1 VSESDL
7 LSTLPDTFRFG
18 EALERI
24 NERQFRRLLSE
35 GRITRLARGI
45 YRKTSWTGDDDLVE
59 IAAKSTRATIA
70 LRSALARHDLIDDIP
85 SALDIAVP
93 RGAWTPALTI
103 PINWHHFDRATFDV
117 GREDLNIGD
126 QRSIGIYSAERS
138 IIDAFRLRH
147 LEGEDM
153 GNEALKQWLRKGG
166 QPSAL
171 LKIAQSFPKAR
182 SALHNTLSILL

>member
-1 VSESDL
+1 MSEPDL
-7 LSTLPDTFRFG
+7 LSALPDTFRFG
-18 EALERI
+18 EALERV

-45 YRKTSWTGDDDLVE
+45 YRKTKWLGDDDLVE
-59 IAAKSTRATIA
+59 VAAKSAQATIA

-93 RGAWTPALTI
+93 RGTWTPALPI
-103 PINWHHFDRATFDV
+103 PIKWHHFDRATFNV
-117 GREDLNIGD
+117 GRDQLTIGD
-126 QRSIGIYSAERS
+126 QHSIGIYSAERS

-147 LEGEDM
+147 LEGEDIA
-153 GNEALKQWLRKGG
+153 NEALKQWLRRGG

-171 LKIAQSFPKAR
+171 LEIAQSFPR
-182 SALHNTLSILL
+182 TLSALHNTLSILL